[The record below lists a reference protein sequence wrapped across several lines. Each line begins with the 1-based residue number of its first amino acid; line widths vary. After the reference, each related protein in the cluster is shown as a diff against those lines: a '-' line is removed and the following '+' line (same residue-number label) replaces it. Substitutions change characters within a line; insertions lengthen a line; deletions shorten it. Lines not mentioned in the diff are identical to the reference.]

1 MIRFY
6 KSQSG
11 YSETSEWHPRCWV
24 NVSVPTTEDVEYLTE
39 QLRVP
44 IDFLDDISDADE
56 RPRVERNGNWML
68 AIMRIPLHD
77 ENHEIPFFTVPIGVM
92 LNGDYIVTVCNFRN
106 RLTGDFIEHT
116 RKRSIDVNSSVDFI
130 LRLLNSSA
138 YWFLRYLKE
147 INADMTQYELALK
160 ESIRNEDLLNLLTV
174 QKSLVIFATS
184 VKGNEMLIERLKRMH
199 FDDIDTELLED
210 VEIEMR
216 QADSTI
222 SIATSML
229 DRTLDTYASV
239 ISNNVNAIM
248 KRLTSVSVILMVPT
262 LIASFYGMNVD
273 VLVSMENAWA
283 FPVII
288 FFALL
293 VTAVLCLYLK
303 KTRWL

>member
-1 MIRFY
+1 M
-6 KSQSG
+6 
-11 YSETSEWHPRCWV
+11 PV
-24 NVSVPTTEDVEYLTE
+24 
-39 QLRVP
+39 
-44 IDFLDDISDADE
+44 DFLDDISDADE
-56 RPRVERNGNWML
+56 RPRVERNGDWML
-68 AIMRIPLHD
+68 AILRIPIHD
-77 ENHEIPFFTVPIGVM
+77 ESRELPFFTVPIGVM
-92 LNGDYIVTVCNFRN
+92 LNGDYIVTVCNFHN
-106 RLTGDFIEHT
+106 NLTDDFIEHT

-138 YWFLRYLKE
+138 YWYLRYLRE
-147 INADMTQYELALK
+147 INADMNNYELALK
-160 ESIRNEDLLNLLTV
+160 KSIRNEDLLDLLTL

-199 FDDIDTELLED
+199 FDDMDTDLLED

-222 SIATSML
+222 SIATNML

-273 VLVSMENAWA
+273 VLISMDNAWA

-288 FFALL
+288 CIALL
-293 VTAVLCLYLK
+293 LTTLLFIWLK
-303 KTRWL
+303 KIKWL